1 MSQENDLIEYLKK
14 SRQGRRELLEKA
26 EDYIKPQTQLNSLS
40 VSSNMTLE
48 FPSFTPKRLMDF
60 KEQVNQNL
68 RLVFRPSKAPEL
80 PKVPVLRS
88 ISKEENYK
96 KVYLNQNKAKPK
108 RMKSGT
114 YSVDSQKKYSRVIE
128 KSSIKEKYLLPVL
141 SRYSKKLDN

>member
-26 EDYIKPQTQLNSLS
+26 EEYIKPQTQLNSLS
-40 VSSNMTLE
+40 VSSNIALE

-68 RLVFRPSKAPEL
+68 RLVFRPNKAPEL

-96 KVYLNQNKAKPK
+96 KVYLNQNKNKNK
-108 RMKSGT
+108 RTKSGT
-114 YSVDSQKKYSRVIE
+114 YSVDSQKKSSRTIG
-128 KSSIKEKYLLPVL
+128 KSSVKEKYLLPVL